1 MKKIGVVGITDG
13 WSSEVLAD
21 ACRKHTGFR
30 LLIDMD
36 KAVLDLEKGTVRYN
50 GQDLLEL
57 DALIVKKIAPSYSP
71 DVLDRLE
78 MLRFLELR
86 GLPVFSKPS
95 SIIRLIDRLSCTVTL
110 SAGGL
115 PMPATLITEDVD
127 EAVAAVERFGKAV
140 FKPLYST
147 KARGMEVIS
156 AQDGAGPGVRARV
169 EAFQKAGN
177 TVMYLQKMLPP
188 LEKDLGVTFLGGE
201 YLATYARKSG
211 GSSWN
216 TTTNAGGRYV
226 AVEPAP
232 EIVELAR
239 KAQSL
244 FDMAFTCVDIAET
257 ADGPIVFEVSAFG
270 GFRGLLDAC
279 GIDAADAYVK
289 HVLERLA

>member
-1 MKKIGVVGITDG
+1 MKKIGVVGISDG
-13 WSSEVLAD
+13 WSSEILAD
-21 ACRKHTGFR
+21 ACKQLTGFR

-36 KAVLDLEKGTVRYN
+36 KVVLDLERGTVRFGEY
-50 GQDLLEL
+50 DLGEL
-57 DALIVKKIAPSYSP
+57 DALIVKKIAPQYSP

-78 MLRFLELR
+78 MLRFLEQK
-86 GLPVFSKPS
+86 GLPIFSKPT
-95 SIIRLIDRLSCTVTL
+95 SILRLIDRLSCTVTL

-115 PMPATLITEDVD
+115 PMPATVITESVD
-127 EAVAAVERFGKAV
+127 EALDAVERFGKAV

-156 AQDGAGPGVRARV
+156 AGDGALARI
-169 EAFQKAGN
+169 EAFQAAGN
-177 TVMYLQKMLPP
+177 TIMYLQKMLPP
-188 LEKDLGVTFLGGE
+188 LEKDLGVTFLGGK

-216 TTTNAGGRYV
+216 TTTNAGGKYV
-226 AVEPAP
+226 AHEPSP
-232 EIVELAR
+232 EIIALAE

-257 ADGPIVFEVSAFG
+257 SEGPIVFEVSAFG

-279 GIDAADAYVK
+279 GIDAAGAYAK
-289 HVLERLA
+289 HVLENIG

>member
-1 MKKIGVVGITDG
+1 MTKIGVVGITDG

-36 KAVLDLEKGTVRYN
+36 KAVLDLERGTVRYN

-57 DALIVKKIAPSYSP
+57 DALIVKKIAPQYSP

-78 MLRFLELR
+78 MLRFLELK

-95 SIIRLIDRLSCTVTL
+95 SILRLIDRLSCTVTL
-110 SAGGL
+110 RAGGL
-115 PMPATLITEDVD
+115 PMPATVITEDVD
-127 EAVAAVERFGKAV
+127 EALGAVERFGKAV

-147 KARGMEVIS
+147 KARGMEVI
-156 AQDGAGPGVRARV
+156 AAGDGARARI
-169 EAFQKAGN
+169 EAFQQAGN

-216 TTTNAGGRYV
+216 TTTNAGGKYV
-226 AVEPAP
+226 AVEPSP

-244 FDMAFTCVDIAET
+244 FDMSFTCVDIAET

-289 HVLERLA
+289 HVLESLA